1 MSPQLIWRSPHNN
14 TITDCMHVF
23 NSLKSYIRNF
33 SSEMYYSLKSK
44 HYIIHISAPSNKY
57 NTKILRHTWHHY
69 TKLDSLVG
77 DGFQK
82 TSVNKAPI
90 SDQGARFVKI
100 LETKSHFILQFK
112 RFIKPYDGLRRIWQ
126 SDGVYLQLRRPL
138 HKLEGEFFK
147 KKKTLGEGKD
157 CCCIG

>member
-44 HYIIHISAPSNKY
+44 HAPSNKY

-90 SDQGARFVKI
+90 SDQGARCVKI
-100 LETKSHFILQFK
+100 FSWKPNHTYFYLRDL
-112 RFIKPYDGLRRIWQ
+112 IKPYNGLRRIWQ

-138 HKLEGEFFK
+138 HKLEGEFFIWK